1 MGQDSRDYSVVGM
14 PFEDFLHAFLPQAI
28 QSTEPCASSE
38 AQPERDTGNST
49 TRGKK
54 RARSEDTHPP
64 KSISYGRYIELDDDG
79 LLRAKSATSYYQGIK
94 LLPNIF
100 EDGNGGEQE
109 FEDTD
114 TSVSEVLAFI
124 QEAHTV
130 SERLFSLVVFI
141 NDGYFRLIRA
151 DRDGLIVTKE
161 VKRAASEASVN
172 PKSLNDLIRRFEG
185 ITKAQQ
191 GDDPTVRPLLVE
203 EAEYYGERA
212 IQALKRHTRRAMA
225 KSAEVVAVYKIG
237 VPCAG
242 AQDNLRWFYT
252 CGPESNPGGLRK
264 RATRGYVAWDPV
276 TDSVVFIKD
285 SWRSVAGDLLPE
297 AEVIVQLNIENVEF
311 APKLICGGDI
321 PDQKTVT
328 HEYVDAPWNRGRR
341 MTHEPRVHHRFAVNL
356 GQPLWKF
363 RSSKH
368 FMQVLHD
375 AFTCHR
381 QAVERCRILHRDI
394 SAWNILW
401 DEASGRG
408 ILSDWDLS
416 ARMPPAGTSDVDPT
430 VNIMAQLPT
439 GSGKLPDRTGTWAFM
454 SALALSSEDEDKLH
468 DVQDD
473 LESIFW
479 VALYII
485 VLYYPFN
492 WQHAVHIVDSV
503 INQYGFL
510 PSGKPYGGHGKTVLL
525 NKSTADRS
533 HSYSVTLPDTASG
546 ALGAWIGTYRRMIKE
561 WIQYQEALKDWN
573 ALQSQPAGILNL
585 LGAGPRPVAPDL
597 RDHQALD
604 EQWRLLLTKG
614 DEAGL
619 FKDKD
624 RLFDELRDGDPE
636 QVLAQYR
643 FLLKHERQ
651 STVQLKATERSE
663 ARRAIQ
669 QELRASQQEPCAG
682 QQKPRAS
689 QQVLASSDSKQ
700 GANLSVVG
708 PIDDAADDIEKE
720 ATRAAKR
727 QRKFANG
734 LKRTS
739 SRTAG
744 QSGKEQER
752 DAGVGCETLAREEC
766 TS

>member
-1 MGQDSRDYSVVGM
+1 MGQDLRDYSVVGM
-14 PFEDFLHAFLPQAI
+14 PFQDFLDAFLPHMTL
-28 QSTEPCASSE
+28 S
-38 AQPERDTGNST
+38 AQPHASFQAQAGRGIGEPTM
-49 TRGKK
+49 RGKK
-54 RARSEDTHPP
+54 RARTEDTMSSQP
-64 KSISYGRYIELDDDG
+64 ISYGRYIKLDDDG
-79 LLRAKSATSYYQGIK
+79 LLRVSTDAPAFQGIK
-94 LLPNIF
+94 VLPDIF
-100 EDGNGGEQE
+100 QDINGGEQQLE
-109 FEDTD
+109 CSDA
-114 TSVSEVLAFI
+114 SANEVLISI
-124 QEAHTV
+124 QEAHIV
-130 SERLFSLVVFI
+130 SERIFSLVVFV
-141 NDGYFRLIRA
+141 NDGYSRLIRA
-151 DRDGLIVTKE
+151 DRDGLIVTRK
-161 VKRAASEASVN
+161 VKWAASDNSLN
-172 PKSLNDLIRRFEG
+172 LKSLDDLTRRFEG

-191 GDDPTVRPLLVE
+191 GIDPTVRPLLAE
-203 EAEYYGERA
+203 EAEYRERA
-212 IQALKRHTRRAMA
+212 IQALKKHTRRAMTEPG
-225 KSAEVVAVYKIG
+225 KELAVYKIG
-237 VPCAG
+237 VPCAEVEV
-242 AQDNLRWFYT
+242 DLRWFYT
-252 CGPESNPGGLRK
+252 CGPESNPDGLRK
-264 RATRGYVAWDPV
+264 RATRGYVAWDPIM
-276 TDSVVFIKD
+276 DNVVFIKD

-297 AEVIVQLNIENVEF
+297 AEVIGQLNAENVEF
-311 APKLICGGDI
+311 APKLICGGDF
-321 PDQKTVT
+321 PDHKTVT
-328 HEYVDAPWNRGRR
+328 HEYVGARWNKGRR
-341 MTHEPRVHHRFAVNL
+341 KTHEPRVHHRFAVNL

-368 FMQVLHD
+368 FMQILYD

-401 DEASGRG
+401 DEVSGRG

-561 WIQYQEALKDWN
+561 WVQYQEALKDWN

-624 RLFDELRDGDPE
+624 RLFDEVHGGDPE

-651 STVQLKATERSE
+651 STVQLKATERRE

-669 QELRASQQEPCAG
+669 QELRASQQDPYAG
-682 QQKPRAS
+682 QQEPRANL
-689 QQVLASSDSKQ
+689 QVLANSDSKQ

-708 PIDDAADDIEKE
+708 PIDDAADDIEEE

-727 QRKFANG
+727 QRKFVNG

>member
-1 MGQDSRDYSVVGM
+1 M
-14 PFEDFLHAFLPQAI
+14 
-28 QSTEPCASSE
+28 SS
-38 AQPERDTGNST
+38 QP
-49 TRGKK
+49 
-54 RARSEDTHPP
+54 
-64 KSISYGRYIELDDDG
+64 ISYGRYIKLDDDEF
-79 LLRAKSATSYYQGIK
+79 LRVSTDAPAFQGIK
-94 LLPNIF
+94 VLPDIF
-100 EDGNGGEQE
+100 QDINGGEQQLE
-109 FEDTD
+109 CSDA
-114 TSVSEVLAFI
+114 SANEVLISI
-124 QEAHTV
+124 QEAHIV
-130 SERLFSLVVFI
+130 SERIFSLVVFV
-141 NDGYFRLIRA
+141 NDGYSRLIRA
-151 DRDGLIVTKE
+151 DRDGLIVTRK
-161 VKRAASEASVN
+161 VKWAASDNSLN
-172 PKSLNDLIRRFEG
+172 LKSLDDLTRRFEG

-191 GDDPTVRPLLVE
+191 GIDPTVRPLLAEEVE
-203 EAEYYGERA
+203 YRERA
-212 IQALKRHTRRAMA
+212 IQALEKYTRRAIT
-225 KSAEVVAVYKIG
+225 KPGKELAVYKIG
-237 VPCAG
+237 VPCAEVE
-242 AQDNLRWFYT
+242 DDLRWFYT
-252 CGPESNPGGLRK
+252 CGPESNPDGLRK
-264 RATRGYVAWDPV
+264 RATRGYVAWDPIM
-276 TDSVVFIKD
+276 DSVVFIKD

-297 AEVIVQLNIENVEF
+297 AKVIGQLNAENVEF
-311 APKLICGGDI
+311 APKLICGGDF
-321 PDQKTVT
+321 PDHKTVT
-328 HEYVDAPWNRGRR
+328 HEYVGARWKNGRR
-341 MTHEPRVHHRFAVNL
+341 KTHEPRVHHRFAVNL

-368 FMQVLHD
+368 FTQILYD

-492 WQHAVHIVDSV
+492 RQHAVHIVDSV

-533 HSYSVTLPDTASG
+533 HSYSVALPDTASG
-546 ALGAWIGTYRRMIKE
+546 ALGAWIGTYRWMIKE
-561 WIQYQEALKDWN
+561 WVQYQEALKNWN
-573 ALQSQPAGILNL
+573 ALQSQPAGTLNL

-597 RDHQALD
+597 RDYQTLD

-619 FKDKD
+619 FKDTD
-624 RLFDELRDGDPE
+624 RLFDELHGGDPE

-651 STVQLKATERSE
+651 STVQLKATERRE

-669 QELRASQQEPCAG
+669 QELRASQQEPYAG
-682 QQKPRAS
+682 QQEPRAS
-689 QQVLASSDSKQ
+689 LQVLANSDSKQ
-700 GANLSVVG
+700 AANLSVVG
-708 PIDDAADDIEKE
+708 PIDDAADDIEEE

-727 QRKFANG
+727 QRKFVNG

-744 QSGKEQER
+744 
-752 DAGVGCETLAREEC
+752 
-766 TS
+766 